1 MEKDKYELVL
11 SQKEKA
17 EYRIT
22 QDDIMKQRIIEWGN
36 RLRDKLG
43 VLKIDGQKFE
53 DLLAIC
59 VEKLRLTKK
68 WSIKQSPWI
77 T

>member
-68 WSIKQSPWI
+68 
-77 T
+77 

>member
-22 QDDIMKQRIIEWGN
+22 QDDIMKQRII
-36 RLRDKLG
+36 
-43 VLKIDGQKFE
+43 
-53 DLLAIC
+53 
-59 VEKLRLTKK
+59 
-68 WSIKQSPWI
+68 
-77 T
+77 